1 MADQGKSLG
10 VAMSKPE
17 LEATTI
23 SGTADIGV
31 VNCSAAMTVGQ
42 TASVKLISVSNA
54 ANFGSTTKIGQGT
67 SDTVSFYGVTP
78 VAQQSG
84 ATQAAIST
92 STLTVVSGTA
102 AISVSLND
110 GYAFN
115 QTQAN
120 NIITL
125 AGETKTRLSATITL
139 VNQLRSDLQD
149 LGLIA
154 GS

>member
-1 MADQGKSLG
+1 MAITLATSL
-10 VAMSKPE
+10 P
-17 LEATTI
+17 L
-23 SGTADIGV
+23 GTDLQ
-31 VNCSAAMTVGQ
+31 NEGQ
-42 TASVKLISVSNA
+42 NASN
-54 ANFGSTTKIGQGT
+54 GSTLGASTSEKI
-67 SDTVSFYGVTP
+67 SFYGVTA

-84 ATQAAIST
+84 SGQAAVST
-92 STLTVVSGTA
+92 STLTTVSGSA
-102 AISVSLND
+102 AVSVSLNN

-120 NIITL
+120 DLITL

>member
-1 MADQGKSLG
+1 MAITLATSLPMG
-10 VAMSKPE
+10 TD
-17 LEATTI
+17 LENLGGNA
-23 SGTADIGV
+23 SGG
-31 VNCSAAMTVGQ
+31 STVG
-42 TASVKLISVSNA
+42 IS
-54 ANFGSTTKIGQGT
+54 T
-67 SDTVSFYGVTP
+67 SEAISFYGVTA

-84 ATQAAIST
+84 SGQAAVST
-92 STLTVVSGTA
+92 STLTTVSGTA

-120 NIITL
+120 NLLTL
-125 AGETKTRLSATITL
+125 ASETKTRLSATITL

>member
-1 MADQGKSLG
+1 MAITLATSL
-10 VAMSKPE
+10 P
-17 LEATTI
+17 
-23 SGTADIGV
+23 SGTDIANLGP
-31 VNCSAAMTVGQ
+31 NSSGGQ
-42 TASVKLISVSNA
+42 TMGS
-54 ANFGSTTKIGQGT
+54 STTETI
-67 SDTVSFYGVTP
+67 SFYGVTA

-84 ATQAAIST
+84 STQAAVSN
-92 STLTVVSGTA
+92 STLTTVSGSDA
-102 AISVSLND
+102 VSVSLNN

-120 NIITL
+120 QLIAL
-125 AGETKTRLSATITL
+125 AVETKPRLSSVITL

>member
-1 MADQGKSLG
+1 MAITL
-10 VAMSKPE
+10 
-17 LEATTI
+17 ATTLPLGTDI
-23 SGTADIGV
+23 ENVGQNSSGG
-31 VNCSAAMTVGQ
+31 STVG
-42 TASVKLISVSNA
+42 VS
-54 ANFGSTTKIGQGT
+54 T
-67 SDTVSFYGVTP
+67 SELVSFYGVTA

-84 ATQAAIST
+84 SGQAAVST
-92 STLTVVSGTA
+92 SALTTVSQTA

-115 QTQAN
+115 QTQAHD
-120 NIITL
+120 ILTL
-125 AGETKTRLSATITL
+125 ASETKTRLSVTITL

>member
-1 MADQGKSLG
+1 MAITL
-10 VAMSKPE
+10 
-17 LEATTI
+17 ATTLPLGTDLQNEGQNA
-23 SGTADIGV
+23 SGGTTIG
-31 VNCSAAMTVGQ
+31 SST
-42 TASVKLISVSNA
+42 SELI
-54 ANFGSTTKIGQGT
+54 
-67 SDTVSFYGVTP
+67 SFYGVTA

-84 ATQAAIST
+84 SGQTAVST
-92 STLTVVSGTA
+92 SALTTVSGTG

-120 NIITL
+120 NLLTL
-125 AGETKTRLSATITL
+125 AAETKTRLSATITL